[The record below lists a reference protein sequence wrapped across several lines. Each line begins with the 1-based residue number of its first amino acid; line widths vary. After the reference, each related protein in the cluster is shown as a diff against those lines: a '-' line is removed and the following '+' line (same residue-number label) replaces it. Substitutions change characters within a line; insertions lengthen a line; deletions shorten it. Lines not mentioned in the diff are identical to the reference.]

1 MRIIRIILVILGQS
15 SYSCEKFW
23 KKPSA
28 AYDHRQ
34 PAKTQW
40 YDRKNYVFVEFL
52 VEDSKEVDVKI
63 KKDRLIFS
71 CKTEDNVELY
81 NNIELYTRVQ
91 PSVSALCLT
100 LCVCLRVCVCVCV
113 SLCVC
118 VPLCVCVCVSLCV
131 YVSLAQHVWL
141 MVNFDNWR
149 DWSTDDDQLLDIQQY
164 AEMMKDM
171 KDNGPPPSM
180 DDLDVSVSVAG
191 SGDSSVS
198 QLSVGSPPTTT
209 PHPPNPRAALPSSAL
224 PSPGHL
230 QLPALSHTDG

>member
-1 MRIIRIILVILGQS
+1 
-15 SYSCEKFW
+15 
-23 KKPSA
+23 
-28 AYDHRQ
+28 
-34 PAKTQW
+34 
-40 YDRKNYVFVEFL
+40 FVEFL

-91 PSVSALCLT
+91 PSVISPDTGALCLT

-164 AEMMKDM
+164 AE
-171 KDNGPPPSM
+171 DNGPPPSM

>member
-1 MRIIRIILVILGQS
+1 
-15 SYSCEKFW
+15 
-23 KKPSA
+23 KPSA

-91 PSVSALCLT
+91 PS
-100 LCVCLRVCVCVCV
+100 
-113 SLCVC
+113 
-118 VPLCVCVCVSLCV
+118 VCVSLCV

-198 QLSVGSPPTTT
+198 QLS
-209 PHPPNPRAALPSSAL
+209 
-224 PSPGHL
+224 
-230 QLPALSHTDG
+230 